1 MVFKWKTGILV
12 FCLILNGL
20 LLNAQLN
27 AVKNG
32 VYKWDN
38 LPIVEGEDRETR
50 HIMEGSSPHFE
61 YLEIHATTQY
71 PGAKPNKP
79 NANKDIEELII
90 IKEGF
95 MKVTIGGKSKIVG
108 PESVILFLPNE
119 VHSIENVG
127 EGNLTYYIMS
137 YRSKKPIDIKRGEEH
152 GGSMVYNAKEL
163 IYTPSQKGG
172 GIKYFDKATSMCERF
187 EMHITELNRKGPSH
201 NPHEHIET
209 EIILVLSGDT
219 EMMIDGKTYSGSA
232 GDLYFANSKLWHG
245 ISNASDESC
254 KYFAFKWN

>member
-1 MVFKWKTGILV
+1 MKALLISIVLTFSLV
-12 FCLILNGL
+12 VK
-20 LLNAQLN
+20 AQTESIKDGSYHWSEFPVN
-27 AVKNG
+27 FS
-32 VYKWDN
+32 
-38 LPIVEGEDRETR
+38 EDRETR
-50 HIMEGSSPHFE
+50 SIIEGTSPHFE

-79 NANKDIEELII
+79 NANKDLEELII
-90 IKEGF
+90 VKEGF
-95 MKVTIGGKSKIVG
+95 MKVTIEGKSKIVG

-127 EGNLTYYIMS
+127 DSNLTYYIMS
-137 YRSKKPIDIKRGEEH
+137 YRSKKPINFKRGLQN
-152 GGSMVYNAKEL
+152 GGSMVYNAKNL
-163 IYTPSQKGG
+163 TYKPSHKGG
-172 GIKYFDKATSMCERF
+172 GVAYFDKATSMCERF

-209 EIILVLSGDT
+209 EIILVLSGNT
-219 EMMIDGKTYSGSA
+219 EMMIDGKTYRGSA
-232 GDLYFANSKLWHG
+232 GDLYFANSELLHG